1 MFSALHG
8 IKNYSTRASII
19 FASIPTFRP
28 VCKDVAIRYFRTQ
41 LECCCNWFNCMS
53 IHCPTEYNATD
64 SCILV
69 SSYVPV
75 HIGKST
81 VFATS

>member
-1 MFSALHG
+1 MFSTLHG
-8 IKNYSTRASII
+8 IKNYSIRASII
-19 FASIPTFRP
+19 FACIPTFRP
-28 VCKDVAIRYFRTQ
+28 VCKDAAIRYFRTQ
-41 LECCCNWFNCMS
+41 LECCCNWFNCMP
-53 IHCPTEYNATD
+53 IPIEYNATD

-75 HIGKST
+75 RIGKST